1 MAGYYIRDGRSFDT
15 CKILDT
21 LKRQNYTRSGHC
33 FDGII
38 HDSFPL
44 YRNVVI
50 YDDIIRPIYCSDES
64 LENYI
69 RCVENFKEIFIQQ
82 DKVFLGAV

>member
-15 CKILDT
+15 YEVLKT
-21 LKRQNYTRSGHC
+21 LEKQEYSSYNHV

-38 HDSFPL
+38 HDYFPL

-50 YDDIIRPIYCSDES
+50 YDGIIRPIYCSDES

-69 RCVENFKEIFIQQ
+69 ERVGNLKEIFVQQ